1 MGKRTIAPV
10 SVVIP
15 CYRCTS
21 TIERAVF
28 SIGQQTFLPE
38 KVILVEDCS
47 EDEGETLACLYRV
60 QASYRDRLSLKIIR
74 LDQNGGPGVARN
86 AGWEAAKSP
95 YIAFLDADDAW
106 HPRKLEIQVTWME
119 AHPEITMTGTQ
130 TTVIGR
136 LQEAPIRLPPLAAR
150 KLSFNH
156 MLIINSM
163 PTRSVVVRS
172 NLPHRFLSGKRYS
185 EDYLL
190 WLSAIADGHQAFLL
204 EVPLAYSF
212 KRDFGA
218 GGLSAHLWKF
228 HCEVLDTYNRLY
240 HAGYINRATHKFL
253 EVYSLVKLL
262 RRWLLSVNLNIT

>member
-1 MGKRTIAPV
+1 MPLFSI
-10 SVVIP
+10 VIP
-15 CYRCTS
+15 VYNKHKHIAATLRS
-21 TIERAVF
+21 VF
-28 SIGQQTFLPE
+28 AQTFADFE
-38 KVILVEDCS
+38 VIVINDGSTDDSESEVLQFDDSRLVYVKTEN
-47 EDEGETLACLYRV
+47 R
-60 QASYRDRLSLKIIR
+60 
-74 LDQNGGPGVARN
+74 GVSQARN
-86 AGWEAAKSP
+86 LGIEKATGD